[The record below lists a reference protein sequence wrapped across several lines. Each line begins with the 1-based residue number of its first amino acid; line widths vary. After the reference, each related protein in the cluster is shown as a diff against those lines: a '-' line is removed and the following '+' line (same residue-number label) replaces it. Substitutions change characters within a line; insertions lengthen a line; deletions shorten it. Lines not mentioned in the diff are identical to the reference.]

1 VLEYT
6 KSPPLQAPHY
16 HKLTFAIP
24 VPVTIRCFYPGKKSL
39 PEDRCGLR
47 TASDPSVSTT
57 AANSTSLILEAP
69 SSSWL
74 CPLSH
79 LFQAT
84 NQADCYHGGRNLKLE
99 KPDRPREFLPPI
111 SRERAVGYYSTP
123 QQNKESTMTLG
134 QQKKL
139 NR

>member
-1 VLEYT
+1 MLEYT

-57 AANSTSLILEAP
+57 AANSTSLILEAQVLLGSALFP
-69 SSSWL
+69 TFSK
-74 CPLSH
+74 PLTR
-79 LFQAT
+79 QT
-84 NQADCYHGGRNLKLE
+84 VTMEGGTSNSKNPTAPENFSLPFRASEPWVIIVPHSKTRN
-99 KPDRPREFLPPI
+99 PP
-111 SRERAVGYYSTP
+111 
-123 QQNKESTMTLG
+123 
-134 QQKKL
+134 
-139 NR
+139 